1 MAPGLSTN
9 GSVGTDQLIT
19 DEQAKTI
26 GRMWATEN
34 PQMMAFVRTGAIPYE
49 LIESLTTDARLLE
62 AAVMHEDAPPVVAR
76 AQLRALTRYVQ
87 AYGPRGPL
95 HGWRE
100 VGQADPVRG
109 IIEPIVTEN
118 FRRAQ
123 ERFEHRSRS
132 RSQNLRPGGHG
143 NHHLRLDFGPRPGA
157 SIYMQLGAPAIADVI
172 VTWYKMMMNDPSVA
186 PYFAE
191 YDVEEI
197 MSHQH
202 AFLCVAT
209 GGPVDYIGRSIRSA
223 HGQLGISNDHF
234 DRMTEH
240 LSASLAGA
248 GVPGELHG
256 SIMAKVEAF
265 RSHVVND

>member
-1 MAPGLSTN
+1 MSTN
-9 GSVGTDQLIT
+9 GGVGTAQLIT

-87 AYGPRGPL
+87 AYGPRGPV
-95 HGWRE
+95 HGWRD

-123 ERFEHRSRS
+123 QRFEQRAAQSRRGGGTTRSPHA
-132 RSQNLRPGGHG
+132 NPA
-143 NHHLRLDFGPRPGA
+143 LRLDGPRPGA

-172 VTWYKMMMNDPSVA
+172 VTFYKM
-186 PYFAE
+186 
-191 YDVEEI
+191 
-197 MSHQH
+197 
-202 AFLCVAT
+202 
-209 GGPVDYIGRSIRSA
+209 
-223 HGQLGISNDHF
+223 
-234 DRMTEH
+234 
-240 LSASLAGA
+240 
-248 GVPGELHG
+248 
-256 SIMAKVEAF
+256 
-265 RSHVVND
+265 

>member
-9 GSVGTDQLIT
+9 GGVGTAQLIT

-87 AYGPRGPL
+87 AYGPRGPV
-95 HGWRE
+95 HGWRD

-123 ERFEHRSRS
+123 ERFERRAQQRRSRS
-132 RSQNLRPGGHG
+132 DSL
-143 NHHLRLDFGPRPGA
+143 LRLDTGPAPGA
-157 SIYMQLGAPAIADVI
+157 SIYMQLGAPAIADVV
-172 VTWYKMMMNDPSVA
+172 VTFYKMMMGDPSLA
-186 PYFAE
+186 PYFE
-191 YDVEEI
+191 DYDVEEI
-197 MSHQH
+197 MGHQH

-209 GGPVDYIGRSIRSA
+209 GGPLDYLGRSIRVA
-223 HGQLGISNDHF
+223 HESLAITNEHF
-234 DRMTEH
+234 DRTVEH
-240 LSASLAGA
+240 LGTALAGA
-248 GVPGELHG
+248 GVSSELHAT
-256 SIMAKVEAF
+256 IMAKVEAF
-265 RSHVVND
+265 RGHVVTDT

>member
-9 GSVGTDQLIT
+9 GKVSTDQLIT

-34 PQMMAFVRTGAIPYE
+34 PQMMAFVRTGAIAYE

-62 AAVMHEDAPPVVAR
+62 AAVEHEDAPPVVAR

-87 AYGPRGPL
+87 TRGPRGPV
-95 HGWRE
+95 HSWRDI
-100 VGQADPVRG
+100 GQADPVRG

-123 ERFEHRSRS
+123 QRFENRAALGRTGVRSS
-132 RSQNLRPGGHG
+132 ST
-143 NHHLRLDFGPRPGA
+143 LRLDHGPRPGA
-157 SIYMQLGAPAIADVI
+157 SIYMRLGAPAIADVI
-172 VTWYKMMMNDPSVA
+172 VTFYKMMMGDPALA
-186 PYFAE
+186 PYFAD
-191 YDVEEI
+191 YDVEQI

-202 AFLCVAT
+202 AFFCVAT
-209 GGPVDYIGRSIRSA
+209 GGPVDYIGRSIREA
-223 HGQLGISNDHF
+223 HVHLNISNEHF
-234 DRMTEH
+234 DRTLEH
-240 LSASLAGA
+240 LSAAMAGA
-248 GVPGELHG
+248 GIPGEIHG

-265 RSHVVND
+265 RSHAVTDV